1 VLAAA
6 GGTLG
11 AGLACA
17 AIAALA
23 RFGPSDVPRLR
34 MIQVDG
40 QVLVYTAA
48 ATLASALV
56 FGLALD
62 ARRESAQRPRSAA
75 PTRRQS
81 TSERSFEKE
90 T

>member
-56 FGLALD
+56 FGLARRSGSH
-62 ARRESAQRPRSAA
+62 ARASA
-75 PTRRQS
+75 TR
-81 TSERSFEKE
+81 
-90 T
+90 